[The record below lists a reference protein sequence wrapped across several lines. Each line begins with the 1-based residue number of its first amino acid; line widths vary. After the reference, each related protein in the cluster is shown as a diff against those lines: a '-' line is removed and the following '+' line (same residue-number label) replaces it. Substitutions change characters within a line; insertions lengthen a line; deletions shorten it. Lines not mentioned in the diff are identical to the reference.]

1 MGEARR
7 RKRQLGELY
16 GTPEASL
23 ANRLARIKNQ
33 AGVFYLDLDPATA
46 FEVRF
51 AAADN
56 YLQKYPAEVIED
68 MHSLPADFF
77 ASFHC
82 LLGHVLVGARQWEFW
97 DEISRHLVKITTGS
111 ENTDALIAW
120 NTGAG
125 DCWSDPRIWCFNI
138 LQKLPDMPLGWRN
151 NAIKAEICRHGIG
164 SGKIWYVEG
173 IPNHMTVSGSLA
185 AGCALHQA
193 GSLYLFDPGH
203 VRGGNHELWLARL
216 RPDGIYATSQLA
228 KTGDLKPSEIKS
240 MKNFIAGYKGPR
252 ISGQLENAQGLDAQ
266 RICKAVG
273 MTVAGNRAWIGS

>member
-16 GTPEASL
+16 GTPEASM
-23 ANRLARIKNQ
+23 ANRLARMKNQ
-33 AGVFYLDLDPATA
+33 AGVFYLDLDPAAA

-56 YLQKYPAEVIED
+56 HLQRYPEEVIEEI
-68 MHSLPADFF
+68 HSLPADFF
-77 ASFHC
+77 DSFHC

-97 DEISRHLVKITTGS
+97 DEISRHLINVTTGS

-120 NTGAG
+120 NAGGG
-125 DCWSDPRIWCFNI
+125 DCWTDPRIWCFNM
-138 LQKLPDMPLGWRN
+138 LQKLPEMAIEWRS
-151 NAIKAEICRHGIG
+151 NAMKAEISRYGF
-164 SGKIWYVEG
+164 GKIWYAEG
-173 IPNHMTVSGSLA
+173 IPNHMTISGSVA
-185 AGCALHQA
+185 AGCVLHQA
-193 GSLYLFDPGH
+193 GSLYLFDPDH
-203 VRGGNHELWLARL
+203 IRGGDHELWLARL

-240 MKNFIAGYKGPR
+240 MRNFIAGYKGPR

-273 MTVAGNRAWIGS
+273 MTVAGNRAWIGTY